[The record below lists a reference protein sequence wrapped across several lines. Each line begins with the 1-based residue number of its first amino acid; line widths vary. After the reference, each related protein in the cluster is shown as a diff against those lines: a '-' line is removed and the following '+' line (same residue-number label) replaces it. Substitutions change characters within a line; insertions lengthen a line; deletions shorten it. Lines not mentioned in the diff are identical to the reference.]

1 MKTIIFIFLIFLLT
15 LNLKSQDF
23 APIGAKWH
31 YTEGFAFSG
40 NISYLS
46 IESVGDTL
54 IKGKNCRILNNNGG
68 LMCGYYSAKDFV
80 YSQDSVVYFYVAQI
94 DSFQILY
101 NLKVKKDSSWTIIFG
116 TNISQ
121 NLDTIRVNV
130 DSVRSVLINGIN
142 LKKLF
147 VTYEYLN
154 SSYSY
159 FYYTGEIIEKIG
171 NKNHL
176 FEGLYSSGI
185 ACDGNYSEGLR
196 CYEDTQLGFYSTG
209 IADSCTYTSVGIVEN
224 TVAKSFEIFPNP
236 TTGKFF
242 ITIDSEK
249 NTTIELRNI
258 IGQIIYSK
266 EFYLQTQIDL
276 DGFTNGVYF
285 ATLKHQN
292 KVFGVKKV
300 IKY

>member
-1 MKTIIFIFLIFLLT
+1 MKTILLLLLTFMIT

-31 YTEGFAFSG
+31 YTEKFAFLG

-46 IESVGDTL
+46 IESIGDTL

-80 YSQDSVVYFYVAQI
+80 YCQDSVVYFYVPQI
-94 DSFQILY
+94 DSFQTLY
-101 NLKVKKDSSWTIIFG
+101 NMKAKKDSSWTIIFG
-116 TNISQ
+116 ANISQ
-121 NLDTIRVNV
+121 NLDTLRVKV
-130 DSVRSVLINGIN
+130 DSVSSVIINSIS

-147 VTYEYLN
+147 VTYKPLN
-154 SSYSY
+154 STYPN

-171 NKNHL
+171 NKTYL
-176 FEGLYSSGI
+176 FNLYGLSGM

-196 CYEDTQLGFYSTG
+196 CYQDTQFGFYSTG
-209 IADSCTYTSVGIVEN
+209 IADSCTYISVGIEEKN
-224 TVAKSFEIFPNP
+224 ADKEFELFPNP
-236 TTGKFF
+236 TRGN
-242 ITIDSEK
+242 IQIIVDSEK

-276 DGFTNGVYF
+276 EGFPNGFYF
-285 ATLKHQN
+285 ATLKYQDEI
-292 KVFGVKKV
+292 FGVKKV
-300 IKY
+300 MKH